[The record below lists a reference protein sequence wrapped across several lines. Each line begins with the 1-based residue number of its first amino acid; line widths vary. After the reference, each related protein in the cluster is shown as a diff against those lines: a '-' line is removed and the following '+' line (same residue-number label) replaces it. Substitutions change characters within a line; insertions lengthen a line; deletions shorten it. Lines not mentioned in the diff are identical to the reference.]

1 MKDTKNNPSE
11 FITPTTK
18 RVAMF
23 ALGTLAVVAT
33 VASLVEGEVEFDD
46 RKSFGLPW
54 FEGQE
59 WRWTL
64 FK

>member
-1 MKDTKNNPSE
+1 MKDKENNSSDV
-11 FITPTTK
+11 ITPANK

-23 ALGTLAVVAT
+23 ALGTLAAVAT
-33 VASLVEGEVEFDD
+33 LAALVEGEVEFDD

-59 WRWTL
+59 WRWKI